1 MIETL
6 IAASSA
12 VTTIV
17 TVSCTDINTLVD
29 RAKVYPDLSVEERQE
44 IIDLYYD
51 FGEKY
56 GLDCRD
62 AKADWRNGFK
72 KSNYFRRNQMAQV
85 TYRGV
90 VYDTDRN
97 KAKQTNKV
105 DLTYRGVRLEKEL
118 TSVKWL
124 KY

>member
-29 RAKVYPDLSVEERQE
+29 RAKVYPDLSVKDRQE
-44 IIDLYYD
+44 IVDLYYE

-56 GLDCRD
+56 GLNCRD
-62 AKADWRNGFK
+62 AND
-72 KSNYFRRNQMAQV
+72 
-85 TYRGV
+85 
-90 VYDTDRN
+90 
-97 KAKQTNKV
+97 
-105 DLTYRGVRLEKEL
+105 
-118 TSVKWL
+118 
-124 KY
+124 